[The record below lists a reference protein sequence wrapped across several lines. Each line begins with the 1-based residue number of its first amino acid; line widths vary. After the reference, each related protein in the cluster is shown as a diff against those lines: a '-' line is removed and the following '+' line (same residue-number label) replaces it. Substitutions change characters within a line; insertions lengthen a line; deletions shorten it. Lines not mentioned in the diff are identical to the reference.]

1 MSTDDEQIECVVPEA
16 EQTALAT
23 GTTNDVDLERGDNPL
38 SFVPSP
44 RIVNLRKALGM
55 NVTPLSPLEVETRK
69 QEFLRAFTEIGYTTK
84 SCRAVGIS
92 YDQFTDWL
100 ERDPEFKTV
109 FTEIDQLHTESIRE
123 EIRRRAVDGVEQDI
137 YFQGNVVGSKIVYSD
152 ILLIHESKRRDPLY
166 RDRAI
171 IENNNDIKLYNNLDD
186 NKI

>member
-1 MSTDDEQIECVVPEA
+1 MSIDDSQAVNTD
-16 EQTALAT
+16 TADDRA
-23 GTTNDVDLERGDNPL
+23 LELGDNPL

-44 RIVNLRKALGM
+44 RITNLRKALGM
-55 NVTPLSPLEVETRK
+55 NVIPLSPTEIEQRK
-69 QEFLRAFTEIGYTTK
+69 QEFLRAFSDIGYTTK

-92 YDQFTDWL
+92 YEQFQDWL

-109 FTEIDQLHTESIRE
+109 YNEIDQLHTESIRE

-137 YFQGNVVGSKIVYSD
+137 YYQGTVVGSKIVYSD

-166 RDRAI
+166 RDRAV
-171 IENNNDIKLYNNLDD
+171 IESTTDIKLYSNLDD